1 MDLTAWKIQQPGG
14 ERVNRKTIVERP
26 IDLKNRKLTL
36 PMNRSWPNM
45 NAASRLELNHREGK
59 SRNIPGKT
67 SNFDKHFAKVGE
79 DESEHSCDVPDE
91 EQYAYD
97 TVKTSSLEAMHALKI
112 LPAKP
117 IKESEYA
124 DQRYLGD
131 SATTHISRNTKYS
144 VISQPK
150 SSDSPRDLGQC
161 RYVSEESR
169 VPNVKGPAV
178 KRSMKPNIPFTE
190 ITREKE
196 KVIGSQNPLPPP
208 RPLETLPKQYQ
219 PLPPEPEGSSQLPH
233 TRKIFSQAH
242 TFPMSAKNTRHISV
256 KELNEA
262 HGKGR
267 DISREVELAFQTR
280 QQKPKYH
287 PASSPPCM
295 LSSKSF
301 QGSGSRLNI
310 QNCSIERSPS
320 PGKHKPSECRSQGIY
335 VNLPTPHLMKPGEKD
350 LNKYDWYSGEFD
362 RQKAEEALLQEN
374 IDETFLVRDCSTK
387 SSAEPYVLVIYYG
400 NKVYN
405 IKIRFLED
413 SQQYALGTGLRGDDK
428 FDSVQEIIDFYT
440 CVPITLIDGKD
451 KSGIQR
457 EQCYLTHPF
466 KLNRRCFLP

>member
-1 MDLTAWKIQQPGG
+1 MNR
-14 ERVNRKTIVERP
+14 EVNRKTIVERP
-26 IDLKNRKLTL
+26 TDLKNRKLTL
-36 PMNRSWPNM
+36 PMNRSWLNM
-45 NAASRLELNHREGK
+45 NAASKLELNHREGK

-67 SNFDKHFAKVGE
+67 SNFDKHFAKAGE
-79 DESEHSCDVPDE
+79 DESEHSRDVPDE
-91 EQYAYD
+91 EQYPYD
-97 TVKTSSLEAMHALKI
+97 TVKTSSLEAMHALTI

-117 IKESEYA
+117 IQESEYA
-124 DQRYLGD
+124 DQRYLGN
-131 SATTHISRNTKYS
+131 SATTHISRNTKS
-144 VISQPK
+144 SIIIQTK

-161 RYVSEESR
+161 RYLSEESR
-169 VPNVKGPAV
+169 VPNVKG
-178 KRSMKPNIPFTE
+178 
-190 ITREKE
+190 EKE
-196 KVIGSQNPLPPP
+196 KVIGSQHPLPPP
-208 RPLETLPKQYQ
+208 RPLKTLPKKYQ
-219 PLPPEPEGSSQLPH
+219 PLPPEPERSNQLSQ
-233 TRKIFSQAH
+233 TRKICSQAH
-242 TFPMSAKNTRHISV
+242 TFPMSAKNTRHL
-256 KELNEA
+256 ELNEA
-262 HGKGR
+262 PGKGR
-267 DISREVELAFQTR
+267 DISREVELSFQTR
-280 QQKPKYH
+280 QQKTKY

-310 QNCSIERSPS
+310 QNCSTERSPS
-320 PGKHKPSECRSQGIY
+320 PGKLKPSECRSQYKY
-335 VNLPTPHLMKPGEKD
+335 VNLPTPHLTKPVEKD
-350 LNKYDWYSGEFD
+350 LNKYDWYIGEFD

-374 IDETFLVRDCSTK
+374 TDETFLVRDCSTK

-413 SQQYALGTGLRGDDK
+413 SQQYALGTGLRGDYK